1 MSILIGVIDLRVRN
15 IYTGIV
21 CEKSKDELSV
31 LPDMYEHVDSETPIT
46 QPKCCGA
53 DDTIEVDNN
62 DSLKEENNA

>member
-1 MSILIGVIDLRVRN
+1 MSTLIGVIDLRVRN
-15 IYTGIV
+15 IHTGII

-31 LPDMYEHVDSETPIT
+31 LPDMYEHVDGDTPIT

-62 DSLKEENNA
+62 DSLKEETNA